1 MKTAKEKDKRPQ
13 KVGFTCVS
21 PWTAY
26 AHTLQVAE
34 IWRPIVESHQI
45 PYHEWPYW
53 PATHN
58 RATWAPDLLI
68 SSFGIPFLCQR
79 YSTTIQNWKKFSGTS
94 VGSTLRDVSCSHR
107 TLTFTMTFLHRQ
119 MRTGVNS
126 TLMRSR
132 EIGIPTTPNQI
143 FVLTNIPGRVFL
155 ELCRKPR
162 VFDNVWN
169 VNETLIFK
177 SKCLTFRFFF
187 YLDVFPGG
195 CGRLEG
201 EDVVRA
207 SIQRCLGSWCDLEH
221 LASEPWIAKV
231 RPNQSSHKCVLVEKW
246 THKLRQALLS
256 QNNPNFKLRI
266 TECTHPILIISTG

>member
-1 MKTAKEKDKRPQ
+1 MTLLTGNPQ
-13 KVGFTCVS
+13 SCDVS
-21 PWTAY
+21 T
-26 AHTLQVAE
+26 
-34 IWRPIVESHQI
+34 
-45 PYHEWPYW
+45 
-53 PATHN
+53 
-58 RATWAPDLLI
+58 
-68 SSFGIPFLCQR
+68 
-79 YSTTIQNWKKFSGTS
+79 
-94 VGSTLRDVSCSHR
+94 GSTNQFFRYPIPVPEVLNNDSKLEEVLWNFSRFDLER
-107 TLTFTMTFLHRQ
+107 R
-119 MRTGVNS
+119 
-126 TLMRSR
+126 LMLSQNPHFYNDL
-132 EIGIPTTPNQI
+132 PTSSNANWGEFNANAIEGNWHTYHTKPI

-201 EDVVRA
+201 EDIVRA
-207 SIQRCLGSWCDLEH
+207 SIQHSLGSWCDLEH